1 MAGQSHPDGWRH
13 FGQSHG
19 TAQAVP
25 AESYPLQTSEA
36 NRMADLERQMWE
48 LVNRDRRGPENFAET
63 GGKAQPLRW
72 NKKLAAVTRVHSRD
86 ML

>member
-1 MAGQSHPDGWRH
+1 
-13 FGQSHG
+13 
-19 TAQAVP
+19 
-25 AESYPLQTSEA
+25 
-36 NRMADLERQMWE
+36 MADLERQMWE